1 MANVDLFDP
10 LSPAFSRREREKAGG
25 APNPLPVAMV
35 PFKLGL
41 DNFSICN
48 YILRLCYARKN
59 RYFRHSRLSEAK
71 FRMIMRYF
79 THDLP
84 ASKIAALSDVSRPK
98 INLFGEKG
106 AWRRG

>member
-1 MANVDLFDP
+1 
-10 LSPAFSRREREKAGG
+10 
-25 APNPLPVAMV
+25 
-35 PFKLGL
+35 
-41 DNFSICN
+41 
-48 YILRLCYARKN
+48 
-59 RYFRHSRLSEAK
+59 
-71 FRMIMRYF
+71 MIMRYF